1 MSACR
6 GSEALKNILKSL
18 RSGIEW
24 RTPGKIKYQMH
35 RSTYRKRENLIQ
47 NLNQRTPSIFEYQTG
62 RTTYMMWKILY

>member
-1 MSACR
+1 MVKGHSQMISSWR

-24 RTPGKIKYQMH
+24 RTSGEIKYQMH

-47 NLNQRTPSIFEYQTG
+47 NLN
-62 RTTYMMWKILY
+62 